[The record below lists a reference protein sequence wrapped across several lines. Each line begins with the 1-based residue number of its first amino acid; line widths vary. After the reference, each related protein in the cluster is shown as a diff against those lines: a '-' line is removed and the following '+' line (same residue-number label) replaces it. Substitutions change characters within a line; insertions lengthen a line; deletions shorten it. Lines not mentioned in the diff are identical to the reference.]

1 MKKLLSFL
9 ISLSLL
15 LMAFSSAGAEK
26 TATYPDASAYADS
39 IVTSTIDA
47 SICLDY
53 SAGIEAGVYKWVAS
67 QDGSYYTLAAVDE
80 NGEPKTMQEAA
91 INVGANNEE
100 RGPMGGFGGNGQGGM
115 PQGDGQNRP
124 GGGMGGFGGG
134 RGQGGQG
141 GMRGGFGGFGGG
153 GSVYQGVY
161 MNANI
166 TNVNYQTSLMICQ
179 GRLYSGWQ
187 KGFQIPLISHLG
199 SVWVFRMK
207 HPFLSMPV
215 ICQRT

>member
-1 MKKLLSFL
+1 MRVSPDASIDEEEFPVKKLLSFL

-100 RGPMGGFGGNGQGGM
+100 RGPMGGFGGNGQGGAVTGK
-115 PQGDGQNRP
+115 QCGLSP
-124 GGGMGGFGGG
+124 GVEHG
-134 RGQGGQG
+134 
-141 GMRGGFGGFGGG
+141 
-153 GSVYQGVY
+153 
-161 MNANI
+161 
-166 TNVNYQTSLMICQ
+166 T
-179 GRLYSGWQ
+179 WQ
-187 KGFQIPLISHLG
+187 
-199 SVWVFRMK
+199 
-207 HPFLSMPV
+207 
-215 ICQRT
+215 